1 MLDIRH
7 RWALNSV
14 KDMKATETST
24 ANEANQS
31 ETDNLTVEGL
41 TSLLMQGSE
50 PEAPELPESEAEEA
64 EEAAPENLE
73 EVEDFEPE
81 TEDSTEVAAESE
93 EYEEEEV
100 PETEESGEI
109 DLTALSPEE
118 IQDLAKR
125 GKSRLLDR
133 IGELTAKNKAFEAK
147 FAEMEASQPVKR
159 EIPQDQNPFREL
171 KSFDE
176 IREKWAEVEQTLE
189 QTDILLDDHEDYGPD
204 DVITVGSQ
212 EFTKRQL
219 RQANRNARDAVNKFL
234 PAQAEQLKKRESYT
248 QATEHW
254 NQQAAKEVPEIQ
266 DEESDFG
273 KEYQKLVSSPG
284 VAKFKE
290 VAPEFAVDVGYIMA
304 HALRS
309 IKGQIKPKVP
319 KGAGKKL
326 KVKPPASPVGAGA
339 ARQGAKPS
347 SPIEDLKAN
356 FERTGS
362 EADFVAYQTAKMLNQ
377 Q

>member
-14 KDMKATETST
+14 KDMKATETSN

-64 EEAAPENLE
+64 EQAAPENLE

-81 TEDSTEVAAESE
+81 TEDSTEEAVEAE

-100 PETEESGEI
+100 PETEANGEI
-109 DLTALSPEE
+109 DLTALTPEE

-147 FAEMEASQPVKR
+147 FADMEASQPVKR

-176 IREKWAEVEQTLE
+176 IREKWTEVEQTLE

-273 KEYQKLVSSPG
+273 KEYQRLVSSPG

-290 VAPEFAVDVGYIMA
+290 AAPEFAVDVGYIMA

-362 EADFVAYQTAKMLNQ
+362 ESDFVAYQTAKMLNQ

>member
-81 TEDSTEVAAESE
+81 TEDSTEEAVESE

-100 PETEESGEI
+100 PETEETGEI

-176 IREKWAEVEQTLE
+176 IREKWTEVEQTLE

-234 PAQAEQLKKRESYT
+234 PAQAEQLKKQESYT

-284 VAKFKE
+284 VAKFRE
-290 VAPEFAVDVGYIMA
+290 AAPEYAVDVGYIMA

>member
-14 KDMKATETST
+14 KDMKATETSN

-81 TEDSTEVAAESE
+81 TEDSTEEAVESE
-93 EYEEEEV
+93 EYEEDEV
-100 PETEESGEI
+100 PETEANGEI
-109 DLTALSPEE
+109 DLTALTPEE

-147 FAEMEASQPVKR
+147 FADMEASQPVKR

-176 IREKWAEVEQTLE
+176 IREKWTEVEQTLE

-273 KEYQKLVSSPG
+273 KEYQRLVSSPG

-290 VAPEFAVDVGYIMA
+290 AAPEFAVDVGYIMA

-362 EADFVAYQTAKMLNQ
+362 ESDFVAYQTAKMLNQ

>member
-1 MLDIRH
+1 MLNIRH

-81 TEDSTEVAAESE
+81 TEDSTEEAVESE

-100 PETEESGEI
+100 PETEETGEI

-176 IREKWAEVEQTLE
+176 IREKWTEVEQTLE

-284 VAKFKE
+284 VAKFRE
-290 VAPEFAVDVGYIMA
+290 AAPEYAVDVGYIMA

-362 EADFVAYQTAKMLNQ
+362 ESDFVAYQTAKMLNQ

>member
-81 TEDSTEVAAESE
+81 TEDSTEEAVESE

-100 PETEESGEI
+100 PETEEAGEI

-176 IREKWAEVEQTLE
+176 IREKWTEVEQTLE

-234 PAQAEQLKKRESYT
+234 PAQAEQLKKQESYT

-284 VAKFKE
+284 VAKFRE
-290 VAPEFAVDVGYIMA
+290 AAPEYAVDVGYIMA

-362 EADFVAYQTAKMLNQ
+362 ESDFVAYQTAKMLNQ